1 MRSTTLGKNGRIPMM
16 SENSRPAARGTAGQS
31 VLDDQLATAG
41 RQERQL
47 HHALARIEE
56 ALQGLRFGQVTVTV
70 QDGVVV
76 QIDRLERTRLH
87 RND

>member
-1 MRSTTLGKNGRIPMM
+1 MASESPRHVSRVIPAPSATDGNHQPVKN
-16 SENSRPAARGTAGQS
+16 
-31 VLDDQLATAG
+31 

-56 ALQGLRFGQVTVTV
+56 ALQGLRFGQVTITV

-76 QIDRLERTRLH
+76 QIDRLERTRLQ